1 MKVNLFT
8 FDNSSHDDLISFFMS
23 IKKIEFVFKNILL
36 LNNFK
41 NENNLILVSPRIN
54 FKKLITLINQFKGFN
69 LSSSCYL
76 IPNIFKEEKKCCDVP
91 SINYPI
97 KINTFEHR
105 LINFFL
111 KKGYVYKNYNLINNN
126 FLINNLNNKQIYLTE
141 IESKIIKLLFTNNY
155 VLKQTINSDVLN
167 QRSGVESKS
176 LESHLYRLRKK
187 ILDLGVGQI
196 IADGEK
202 SIKIK

>member
-1 MKVNLFT
+1 MKINLFIL
-8 FDNSSHDDLISFFMS
+8 DNIAHVDLVSFLMS
-23 IKKIEFVFKNILL
+23 IKKIEFVFRDISL
-36 LNNFK
+36 LNNLK
-41 NENNLILVSPRIN
+41 NENNLILTPPKI
-54 FKKLITLINQFKGFN
+54 KKKYLKESIKKIKLLN
-69 LSSSCYL
+69 LLNTCYL
-76 IPNIFKEEKKCCDVP
+76 IPIIFEKEIRSNHEL

-97 KINTFEHR
+97 KIDIFEEQ
-105 LINFFL
+105 LVDLFSKNKCL
-111 KKGYVYKNYNLINNN
+111 YKNYVLLNNN

-141 IESKIIKLLFTNNY
+141 IESKIIKLLFAKEH

-167 QRSGVESKS
+167 QRPGVESKS

-187 ILDLGVGQI
+187 MLNLGGQV